1 MKLVN
6 IKRIALLTLGMAICS
21 VNTMAQKEFTLEDL
35 NFGGRNYRNFVAK
48 NQYYTWWGDQLIR
61 QDVEECYIVDKKTG
75 KEVEP
80 K

>member
-35 NFGGRNYRNFVAK
+35 NFGG
-48 NQYYTWWGDQLIR
+48 
-61 QDVEECYIVDKKTG
+61 
-75 KEVEP
+75 
-80 K
+80 